1 MFYNF
6 FKKSEPFLL
15 AFHPSV
21 VSHNVV
27 VKFLW
32 LSLCCH
38 QRFAL
43 KGSGGWGAASLSSKK
58 AHSTG
63 GKGGEDPASGN
74 YPKYQD
80 WEKTAKRVLFEGE
93 RFCLPPASH
102 TPTHEY
108 SPTIPFN

>member
-1 MFYNF
+1 MAGTPLTVFCPSSIDGRIVFLARSPIQEGCLVGERGGCWQGEVFYNF

-43 KGSGGWGAASLSSKK
+43 KGSGV
-58 AHSTG
+58 G
-63 GKGGEDPASGN
+63 GCITLLE
-74 YPKYQD
+74 
-80 WEKTAKRVLFEGE
+80 E
-93 RFCLPPASH
+93 
-102 TPTHEY
+102 
-108 SPTIPFN
+108 SP